1 VRRAEEAVEHELLR
15 LAPNQ
20 ASRQADVGRAASEP
34 SSDEA
39 EDAAALYLR
48 PADHARMSGALEQ
61 WHFVK
66 S

>member
-1 VRRAEEAVEHELLR
+1 MRRAEEAVEHELLR

-34 SSDEA
+34 PSDEA
-39 EDAAALYLR
+39 EEAVLYLR